1 MHEYDLIAPFYDAE
15 HAHFSEDIDMYLN
28 FATSSG
34 GKILEL
40 ACGSGRVLLPLAQEG
55 YALTGV
61 DTSDAMLGLARRNLE
76 AAGVNEQCSL
86 IQQDIS
92 QLALPHKFR
101 LAFIALGSFAHI
113 TARKAQQQALAAI
126 HAHMSPGG
134 IFILD
139 ISNADARYM
148 EELSGQVLH
157 QGSWRTEDGDY
168 LTHFV
173 SPASSTER
181 HLLELTHFY
190 DQHRQGGTVART
202 IVTTYLYLF
211 ERGEIEVLLEQ
222 AGFTIKDVYGDYDLN
237 PYQLESPRLILIAE
251 AR

>member
-1 MHEYDLIAPFYDAE
+1 
-15 HAHFSEDIDMYLN
+15 
-28 FATSSG
+28 
-34 GKILEL
+34 
-40 ACGSGRVLLPLAQEG
+40 
-55 YALTGV
+55 
-61 DTSDAMLGLARRNLE
+61 
-76 AAGVNEQCSL
+76 
-86 IQQDIS
+86 
-92 QLALPHKFR
+92 
-101 LAFIALGSFAHI
+101 
-113 TARKAQQQALAAI
+113 
-126 HAHMSPGG
+126 
-134 IFILD
+134 
-139 ISNADARYM
+139 
-148 EELSGQVLH
+148 VLH